1 MSRLGARSRRRRR
14 IWLFVLVFALAVLS
28 ALDHAGV
35 FGYRGG
41 DRMRYDGAIATVTRV
56 VDGDTLD
63 VDLPD
68 GDRAITRI
76 RLRGIDCPEIALGPD
91 GHDDPYGP
99 EATES
104 ALILV
109 LDKRVRIALD
119 PMRKTRDR
127 YGRLLAYVYLTDTD
141 ESLNERLLEEGLAR
155 ANRRFPHVF
164 SFRFG
169 NIEKRAKRSGVG
181 LWGDRSAKTMP
192 SSRP

>member
-1 MSRLGARSRRRRR
+1 M
-14 IWLFVLVFALAVLS
+14 
-28 ALDHAGV
+28 
-35 FGYRGG
+35 
-41 DRMRYDGAIATVTRV
+41 TRV

-68 GDRAITRI
+68 GDRAVTRI
-76 RLRGIDCPEIALGPD
+76 RLRGIDCPEIAHGLD
-91 GHDDPYGP
+91 GQDDPYGP

-119 PMRKTRDR
+119 PTRETRDR
-127 YGRLLAYVYLTDTD
+127 YGRLLAYVYLADTD

-164 SFRFG
+164 SFRYG
-169 NIEKRAKRSGVG
+169 NIEKRAKRNGEGIWWDST
-181 LWGDRSAKTMP
+181 AEAMP

>member
-1 MSRLGARSRRRRR
+1 MSRLGVRSRLRRRVG
-14 IWLFVLVFALAVLS
+14 LFVLVIALAVLS

-68 GDRAITRI
+68 GHRAVTRI
-76 RLRGIDCPEIALGPD
+76 RLRGIDCPEIAHGPD
-91 GHDDPYGP
+91 GQDDPYGP
-99 EATES
+99 EAAES

-127 YGRLLAYVYLTDTD
+127 YGRLLAYVYLADTD

-164 SFRFG
+164 SFRYG
-169 NIEKRAKRSGVG
+169 NIEKRAKRNGEG
-181 LWGDRSAKTMP
+181 FWGDRSVKAMP